1 MCGTVGFF
9 TTLVS
14 LFLWPTPTLPFID
27 EQKHSVDARFGVVR
41 GPGVSGKWNCV
52 ILVLWKQSLQT
63 RLQNENMCSTVL
75 REWVTGEKYIHIHC
89 YLVPSVTWREESHL
103 TTAILEKYLIG
114 EGRSTSSPAFC
125 QGRPTLHNATPQ
137 HTGQVNVMKEIV
149 SLMQFQSSSWN
160 FEPPQLFHLL
170 FRCNLNSKK
179 MAWRS
184 HASSC
189 RLMIIK

>member
-1 MCGTVGFF
+1 MWHSGFLHNTSF
-9 TTLVS
+9 IVS
-14 LFLWPTPTLPFID
+14 LTDTNAPFHRRAETQRWCKIWCGERTRCFWQVKLCYSGFVETKPTN
-27 EQKHSVDARFGVVR
+27 EAAKWEHVQHS
-41 GPGVSGKWNCV
+41 S
-52 ILVLWKQSLQT
+52 Q
-63 RLQNENMCSTVL
+63 

-125 QGRPTLHNATPQ
+125 QGHPTLHNATPQ